1 MNFNYQTCKIVLLG
15 ESGVGKTC
23 IISQFVNQ
31 TFQEDVESSSSGT
44 FSSKTLI
51 YNNNQVLKLEIWD
64 TAGQEKYRSIA
75 SMFYKEADVA
85 ILVYDITRKESFEQI
100 KQYWLNQIKEYSPE
114 NIILALCGNKSD
126 LINEEQV
133 DEEEARNY
141 AEEIDAIFYP
151 TSAKNDC
158 GITDLFLQIAK
169 KYTKSDNVRLKTDKD
184 EIFDSTMTESIA
196 ASQTRGSVI
205 ITKEDTKKTNGVKK
219 KKCC

>member
-114 NIILALCGNKSD
+114 NITIHFTLLNK
-126 LINEEQV
+126 LI
-133 DEEEARNY
+133 
-141 AEEIDAIFYP
+141 IFII
-151 TSAKNDC
+151 KN
-158 GITDLFLQIAK
+158 IFFK
-169 KYTKSDNVRLKTDKD
+169 K
-184 EIFDSTMTESIA
+184 I
-196 ASQTRGSVI
+196 
-205 ITKEDTKKTNGVKK
+205 
-219 KKCC
+219 

>member
-1 MNFNYQTCKIVLLG
+1 MNSNYQTCKIVLLG

-141 AEEIDAIFYP
+141 GEEIDAIFYP

-169 KYTKSDNVRLKTDKD
+169 KYTKTDNVRLKTDKD

-196 ASQTRGSVI
+196 ASQARGSVI
-205 ITKEDTKKTNGVKK
+205 ITKEDTKKTNEVKK
-219 KKCC
+219 RKCC

>member
-1 MNFNYQTCKIVLLG
+1 MSSNSLSCKIVLVG

-23 IISQFVNQ
+23 IISQFVCQIFQQDVQ
-31 TFQEDVESSSSGT
+31 TSSSAT
-44 FSSKTLI
+44 FNSKTLI

-75 SMFYKEADVA
+75 SMFYKDADAA

-100 KQYWLNQIKEYSPE
+100 KEYWLGQIKEKGPK

-126 LINEEQV
+126 LIDLEQV

-141 AEEIDAIFYP
+141 AEEINAIFYP

-158 GITDLFLQIAK
+158 GIIDLFLQIAK

-184 EIFDSTMTESIA
+184 EFSSTMSDSVSSCQARES
-196 ASQTRGSVI
+196 VV
-205 ITKEDTKKTNGVKK
+205 ITKESIKKTNEVKK